1 MKKSAFPLVQL
12 LPMFFIQLL
21 FFAKSTF
28 YDLAGIILLVS
39 VLQGLRLSQDGVLE
53 SVQISF
59 I

>member
-12 LPMFFIQLL
+12 LPMFFIQL
-21 FFAKSTF
+21 FFAKNSF
-28 YDLAGIILLVS
+28 YDLAVIILLVS